1 MKVTEITTDKGTYRF
16 NQLVCSNGGVF
27 DVEGSYNYCMAIGPH
42 SDVFSKVQACKLIN
56 MGVKVSDKA
65 VSNTEWYKNRH
76 NFRDIEI

>member
-16 NQLVCSNGGVF
+16 NQLVCSNGEVF
-27 DVEGSYNYCMAIGPH
+27 DAEGSYNYCMAIGPY
-42 SDVFSKVQACKLIN
+42 SDAFRKVQASKLIV

-76 NFRDIEI
+76 NFRDVEI